1 MTVAHRRAT
10 MDDYEPLMALVAEAD
25 ELHARLMPGY
35 FKRPSRPARSRADLS
50 RILGSLDEVIYVI
63 DEPAAASLAG
73 RGILG
78 MVHAQLYDTPPGPA
92 LVQRRRAHIDNLV
105 VAARVRR
112 QGHGR
117 ALVDAAGQWAR
128 AKGAEEILLTVWS
141 GNADAE
147 RFYERLG
154 FGRVSSV
161 LGKPL

>member
-1 MTVAHRRAT
+1 MATTHRRAT
-10 MDDYEPLMALVAEAD
+10 MDDYDVLMVLVAEAD

-35 FKRPSRPARSRADLS
+35 FRKPTRPARSRAELS
-50 RILGSLDEVIYVI
+50 RVLSSLDEIVYVAVEGEEI
-63 DEPAAASLAG
+63 V
-73 RGILG
+73 G

-92 LVQRRRAHIDNLV
+92 LVQRRRAHVDNLV
-105 VAARVRR
+105 VAARHRR
-112 QGHGR
+112 LGHGR
-117 ALVDAAGQWAR
+117 ALLDAASTWAK
-128 AKGAEEILLTVWS
+128 AKGAEELLLTVWS

>member
-1 MTVAHRRAT
+1 MTTIHRRAV
-10 MDDYEPLMALVAEAD
+10 MDDYDALMALVAEAD

-35 FKRPSRPARSRADLS
+35 FKRPARPARSRAELS
-50 RILGSLDEVIYVI
+50 RVLGALDEIIYVI
-63 DEPAAASLAG
+63 DAG
-73 RGILG
+73 TPGELLG
-78 MVHAQLYDTPPGPA
+78 MVHVQLYDTPPGPA
-92 LVQRRRAHIDNLV
+92 LVQRRRAHIDNIV
-105 VAARVRR
+105 VAARHRR

-117 ALVDAAGQWAR
+117 ALLDAAAQWAR
-128 AKGAEEILLTVWS
+128 AKGAEEILLTVWA